1 MLIIVLLLIQF
12 YVVEYNKSFIIF
24 NKCMKPRYKN
34 LGVLIYFSKLQQNMF
49 KKIESTKSIVPYIPP
64 KNKIVAYTRLQKIS
78 SIKPPVRIE
87 LTTTTLQG

>member
-1 MLIIVLLLIQF
+1 MLTIVLLLIQF
-12 YVVEYNKSFIIF
+12 YIVEYNKTFIIF
-24 NKCMKPRYKN
+24 NKYMKPRYKN

-64 KNKIVAYTRLQKIS
+64 KNKIVAYTHLKR